1 MPPAR
6 ESGAAV
12 LTGSSPTMTTDRPVP
27 AAPDPDIDRVRDVL
41 RNIPGLRADALAVSR
56 LPGGLTNRNHLVET
70 PHRVV
75 VRLSS
80 EQAALLAIDRE
91 AEWANSVAAAAA
103 GVAPAVLG
111 DPPTGGAPVIEG
123 VGPPPLTPPEPPA
136 PRAPAGPAGIRWD
149 LHAPAGVHGG
159 VHPLS

>member
-27 AAPDPDIDRVRDVL
+27 SASDPDLDRVRDVL

-56 LPGGLTNRNHLVET
+56 LPGGLTNRNYLVES
-70 PHRVV
+70 PRHRVV

-111 DPPTGGAPVIEG
+111 YLPTHSALVIEWIDAET
-123 VGPPPLTPPEPPA
+123 LTPD
-136 PRAPAGPAGIRWD
+136 D
-149 LHAPAGVHGG
+149 LDDSRTLTALADICR
-159 VHPLS
+159 